1 MTRPAPAFADGA
13 LLMESVSTN
22 PPETRTAP
30 EDRCTLCDLPTPDPP
45 ITDEAVDGRFCCAGC
60 REIYRTLGDLDA
72 EAAASVRERMDGTA
86 DASASV
92 PDDAAEA
99 FVHVEGMHCTACE
112 AFLETLAE
120 REDGVYRAEASYASE
135 MIRMRYDAA
144 QTRTEDLPALLTR
157 GGYRASL
164 ERTEADTAN
173 EDSETVVRLVLGG
186 FFAMMVMMG
195 YIVFFYPEY
204 AGYASLLDLDGSDG
218 LYALGNTAVF
228 TTVVLAITGWPLL
241 RGAWVSLRVLRPN
254 MDLLI
259 SIAALS
265 AYLYSIG
272 AILVGR
278 TEVYFDVTVVI
289 VMAVTIGRWFERR
302 VKRRATGRLA
312 ELTREQVTIA
322 RRVQN
327 AGTDTVDVDAL
338 APGDRVLVKEGE
350 RIPIDGRVVEGEA
363 PVDEALLTGESVP
376 VTKRTGDEVLGGTIV
391 RGNALVV
398 AVSDAAESTL
408 DRLVR
413 LMWEIQAATPGT
425 QHVADRIAAVF
436 VPLVLVLAA
445 GAVGIQLAGGMT
457 ASYALLTGLTV
468 LIVSCP
474 CALGLATPLAVASGT
489 RAALD
494 RSIVVKNAGVFEVG
508 STVDTVVFDKT
519 GTLTTGRMQVI
530 DAVGSPK
537 ALRQARA
544 IEQRAAH
551 PVAAAIAASGE
562 AGGTVT
568 QFQSHRRAV
577 TATIDDTR
585 VFVGHPDAYRE
596 RGGTLPDALARR
608 MAQARDDGH
617 VPVVVGWGGMA
628 RGGFVVGDAVR
639 DEADRVLDRLRTEGR
654 RLAVCTGD
662 QETAAAPLQ
671 ADARI
676 GDVFAEVRPEAKRAL
691 LQRWRR
697 ERGPIAMVG
706 DGTND
711 APALADADVGIAF
724 GPTALAADSADVV
737 ILDDDLERVP
747 DVFAVARGTRRRIR
761 QNLGWAFGY
770 NAIAIPLAALGL
782 LNPLAAALAM
792 ASSSIL
798 VVVNSSRRWR

>member
-1 MTRPAPAFADGA
+1 METASSATPTAPAADADG
-13 LLMESVSTN
+13 
-22 PPETRTAP
+22 
-30 EDRCTLCDLPTPDPP
+30 RCTLCDLPTPDPP
-45 ITDEAVDGRFCCAGC
+45 VTADDVDGAFCCTGC
-60 REIYRTLGDLDA
+60 REIYRTLGDLDD
-72 EAAASVRERMDGTA
+72 EQAAAVRQRVDGG
-86 DASASV
+86 DAPEASV

-99 FVHVEGMHCTACE
+99 FVHVDGMHCTACE
-112 AFLETLAE
+112 AFLETMAE
-120 REDGVYRAEASYASE
+120 RADGVYRAEASYASE
-135 MIRMRYDAA
+135 MIRVRYDGAA
-144 QTRTEDLPALLTR
+144 RQADDLPDLLTR

-164 ERTEADTAN
+164 DRTEDDAAAA
-173 EDSETVVRLVLGG
+173 DSETTVRLVLGG

-195 YIVFFYPEY
+195 YVVFFYPEY
-204 AGYASLLDLDGSDG
+204 AGYASFLDLDGSDG

-228 TTVVLAITGWPLL
+228 TTVVLVITGWPLL

-289 VMAVTIGRWFERR
+289 VMAVTIGRWFEGR
-302 VKRRATGRLA
+302 VKRRATRRLA
-312 ELTREQVTIA
+312 DLTREQVTAA
-322 RRVQN
+322 RRMQN
-327 AGTDTVDVDAL
+327 GATETVDIDAL
-338 APGDRVLVKEGE
+338 APGDRVLVKAGE
-350 RIPIDGRVVEGEA
+350 RIPIDGTVVDGDA
-363 PVDEALLTGESVP
+363 PVDEALLTGESAP
-376 VTKRTGDEVLGGTIV
+376 VTKRAGDDVLGGTVV
-391 RGNALVV
+391 RGNALVI

-425 QHVADRIAAVF
+425 QHLADRIAAVF

-445 GAVGIQLAGGMT
+445 AAVGLQLAGGMT

-494 RSIVVKNAGVFEVG
+494 RGIVVKNAGVFEVG
-508 STVDTVVFDKT
+508 GDVDTVVFDKT
-519 GTLTTGRMQVI
+519 GTLTTGRMRVL
-530 DAVGSPK
+530 DTVGT
-537 ALRQARA
+537 AEAIGRARA

-551 PVAAAIAASGE
+551 PVADAIVASGD
-562 AGGTVT
+562 AGGAVT
-568 QFQSHRRAV
+568 GFQSHRRGVSATV
-577 TATIDDTR
+577 DGTA

-596 RGGTLPDALARR
+596 RGGTLSAAVARCMDR
-608 MAQARDDGH
+608 ARDAGH
-617 VPVVVGWGGMA
+617 VPVVVGWNGTA

-639 DEADRVLDRLRTEGR
+639 DEADGVLDRLRADGR

-662 QETAAAPLQ
+662 QATAAAPLE
-671 ADARI
+671 ADVRI
-676 GDVFAEVRPEAKRAL
+676 DDVFAEVRPEAKRAL
-691 LQRWRR
+691 LQQWRR
-697 ERGPIAMVG
+697 ERGPLAMVG

-737 ILDDDLERVP
+737 ILDDDLKRVP
-747 DVFAVARGTRRRIR
+747 DVFNVVRATRRRIR

-770 NAIAIPLAALGL
+770 NAVAIPLAALGL

-792 ASSSIL
+792 ASSSLL
-798 VVVNSSRRWR
+798 VVLNSSRRWR

>member
-1 MTRPAPAFADGA
+1 METASPDPQTASSADADG
-13 LLMESVSTN
+13 
-22 PPETRTAP
+22 
-30 EDRCTLCDLPTPDPP
+30 RCTLCDLPTPDPP
-45 ITDEAVDGRFCCAGC
+45 ITADDVDGAFCCTGC
-60 REIYRTLGDLDA
+60 REIYRTLGTLDDPQ
-72 EAAASVRERMDGTA
+72 AAAVRQRIDGD
-86 DASASV
+86 DASAASV

-99 FVHVEGMHCTACE
+99 FVHVDGMHCTACE
-112 AFLETLAE
+112 AFLETMAE
-120 REDGVYRAEASYASE
+120 RGDGVYRAEASYASE
-135 MIRMRYDAA
+135 MMRVRYDDATCRA
-144 QTRTEDLPALLTR
+144 DDLPGLLSR

-164 ERTEADTAN
+164 ERSTDDAVSDDA
-173 EDSETVVRLVLGG
+173 ETTVRLVLGG

-195 YIVFFYPEY
+195 YVVFFYPEY
-204 AGYASLLDLDGSDG
+204 AGFTSLIDLDGSDG

-228 TTVVLAITGWPLL
+228 TTVVLAVTGWPLL

-272 AILVGR
+272 AILMGR

-302 VKRRATGRLA
+302 IKRRATGRLT
-312 ELTREQVTIA
+312 ELTREQVTTA
-322 RRVQN
+322 RRMQ
-327 AGTDTVDVDAL
+327 ADTTEAVDVDVL
-338 APGDRVLVKEGE
+338 APGDRVLVKAGE
-350 RIPIDGRVVEGEA
+350 RIPIDGTVVEGTA
-363 PVDEALLTGESVP
+363 PVDEALLTGESRP
-376 VTKRTGDEVLGGTIV
+376 VTKQAGDDVLGGTVV

-425 QHVADRIAAVF
+425 QHLADRIAAVF
-436 VPLVLVLAA
+436 VPLVLVLGAA
-445 GAVGIQLAGGMT
+445 AVGLQMASGMT

-474 CALGLATPLAVASGT
+474 CALGLATPLAVAAGT

-494 RSIVVKNAGVFEVG
+494 RSIVVKNPGVFEVG
-508 STVDTVVFDKT
+508 ADVDTVVFDKT
-519 GTLTTGRMQVI
+519 GTLTTGRMQVL
-530 DAVGSPK
+530 DTVGAPEVL
-537 ALRQARA
+537 AGARA
-544 IEQRAAH
+544 VEQRAAH
-551 PVAAAIAASGE
+551 PVADAIVASGD
-562 AGGTVT
+562 AGGPVT
-568 QFQSHRRAV
+568 EFQSHRRGV
-577 TATIDDTR
+577 SATVDGTP

-596 RGGTLPDALARR
+596 RGGMLPKAIAARMDR
-608 MAQARDDGH
+608 ARDAGH
-617 VPVVVGWGGMA
+617 VPVVVGRNGTA
-628 RGGFVVGDAVR
+628 RGGFVVGDALR
-639 DEADRVLDRLRTEGR
+639 DEADRVLDRLHAEGR

-662 QETAAAPLQ
+662 QATAAAPLK
-671 ADARI
+671 ADPRI
-676 GDVFAEVRPEAKRAL
+676 DDVFAEVRPEAKRAL
-691 LQRWRR
+691 LQQWRR
-697 ERGPIAMVG
+697 ERGPLAMVG

-737 ILDDDLERVP
+737 VLDDDLSRVP
-747 DVFAVARGTRRRIR
+747 DVFDVARATRRRIR

-792 ASSSIL
+792 ASSSLL
-798 VVVNSSRRWR
+798 VVLNSSRRWR